1 MIRIKLNPVWLAALS
16 VALLTLAACVRP
28 YPQEE
33 TAAPPAPDTLT
44 TQPAIQPES
53 PLPTPIENV
62 VPAATVHAVQ
72 PTPEPLPTEAPATD
86 TIHVVQAG
94 DTMFAIASQY
104 GVTIDVIT
112 AVNDIP
118 DINQLEVGQEI
129 LIPAPGSVVPTS
141 TPEVIVAETAV
152 APPPAEE
159 PTSAAGGT
167 HVVQAGENLYRI
179 GLQYGCSP
187 EQMATHNGIANA
199 GQISVG
205 QVLQIPDCN

>member
-1 MIRIKLNPVWLAALS
+1 MRIKLNPVWLAALS

-28 YPQEE
+28 YPQEQ
-33 TAAPPAPDTLT
+33 TVAPPTPDSLA
-44 TQPAIQPES
+44 TQPAIQPEL
-53 PLPTPIENV
+53 PLATPIENV
-62 VPAATVHAVQ
+62 APILTVEVVQ
-72 PTPEPLPTEAPATD
+72 PTVEPLPTEAPATD

-112 AVNDIP
+112 AVNNIP
-118 DINQLEVGQEI
+118 DINQLEIGQEI
-129 LIPAPGSVVPTS
+129 LIPAPGTIVLTS
-141 TPEVIVAETAV
+141 TPQTIVAETPV
-152 APPPAEE
+152 APPLTQE
-159 PTSAAGGT
+159 PPPAAGGT

-179 GLQYGCSP
+179 GLQYGCST

-205 QVLQIPDCN
+205 QVLLIPDCN